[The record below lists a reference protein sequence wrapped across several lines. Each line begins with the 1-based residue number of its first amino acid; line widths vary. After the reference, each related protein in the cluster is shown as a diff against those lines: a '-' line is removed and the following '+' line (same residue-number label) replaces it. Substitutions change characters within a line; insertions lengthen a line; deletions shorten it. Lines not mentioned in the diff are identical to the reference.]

1 MKMRQRS
8 TLWNAIRNAFYLQ
21 AGIGIS
27 ANTFLLCLN
36 IAAVLMGIKPRLTD
50 LPITHLALTHIL
62 MLLTM
67 GLLISRDIWET
78 QDIPVDLKCKVLV
91 FLHKVMRGLSICTT
105 CVLSVLQAIT
115 ISPHGSWLAHFKFR
129 PPNHIRWLFLFLWVF
144 SMLISS
150 NQLLCTV
157 ATTNKTGLLF
167 VTDYCSFIPIYRDI
181 FLTLMAFRDVFFV
194 SLMVLSSGYMII
206 LLHRHK
212 QRSMTLHSSGFS
224 PKTSPQQRATHT
236 ILQLISCFAILYCA
250 DFFISLF
257 IGMTWTNN
265 SILVCLHMLVANGYG
280 SVSPLV
286 LMGADTQIIKVM
298 QTKCRDKGRFLT
310 KLI

>member
-1 MKMRQRS
+1 MKTKQHS
-8 TLWNAIRNAFYLQ
+8 TFSAIRNAFYPQ

-36 IAAVLMGIKPRLTD
+36 IAAVLVGTKPRLTD
-50 LPITHLALTHIL
+50 LLITHLALTHFF

-67 GLLISRDIWET
+67 GLLISTDIWET

-115 ISPHGSWLAHFKFR
+115 ISPHDSC
-129 PPNHIRWLFLFLWVF
+129 
-144 SMLISS
+144 

-157 ATTNKTGLLF
+157 APTNKTGLLF
-167 VTDYCSFIPIYRDI
+167 VTDCCSFIPIYRDI
-181 FLTLMAFRDVFFV
+181 FLTLMALKDVFFV

-206 LLHRHK
+206 ILYRHK
-212 QRSMTLHSSGFS
+212 QWIMTLHSSGFS
-224 PKTSPQQRATHT
+224 PKTSLQQRATHT
-236 ILQLISCFAILYCA
+236 ILQLISCFSILYCA

-265 SILVCLHMLVANGYG
+265 PILVCLHMLMANGYS

-286 LMGADTQIIKVM
+286 LISADTQIIKVM
-298 QTKCRDKGRFLT
+298 QTKCRNKGQFLT
-310 KLI
+310 KLIEGSFTTLNKTMFSIL

>member
-1 MKMRQRS
+1 MKQHS
-8 TLWNAIRNAFYLQ
+8 TFSAIRNAFYPQ
-21 AGIGIS
+21 PGIGIS

-36 IAAVLMGIKPRLTD
+36 IAAVLVGNKPRLTD
-50 LPITHLALTHIL
+50 LPITHLALTHIF

-67 GLLISRDIWET
+67 DLLISRDIWET
-78 QDIPVDLKCKVLV
+78 QDIPVALKCKVLV

-115 ISPHGSWLAHFKFR
+115 ISLHDSW
-129 PPNHIRWLFLFLWVF
+129 
-144 SMLISS
+144 
-150 NQLLCTV
+150 
-157 ATTNKTGLLF
+157 
-167 VTDYCSFIPIYRDI
+167 DI
-181 FLTLMAFRDVFFV
+181 FLTLMALSDVFFV
-194 SLMVLSSGYMII
+194 SLMVLSSGYIII
-206 LLHRHK
+206 LLYTHK
-212 QRSMTLHSSGFS
+212 QRPMTLHSSGFS

-236 ILQLISCFAILYCA
+236 ILQLISCFSILYCA

-265 SILVCLHMLVANGYG
+265 PILVCLHMLVDNGYG

-286 LMGADTQIIKVM
+286 LIGADTQIIKVM
-298 QTKCRDKGRFLT
+298 QTKCRNKDQFLT